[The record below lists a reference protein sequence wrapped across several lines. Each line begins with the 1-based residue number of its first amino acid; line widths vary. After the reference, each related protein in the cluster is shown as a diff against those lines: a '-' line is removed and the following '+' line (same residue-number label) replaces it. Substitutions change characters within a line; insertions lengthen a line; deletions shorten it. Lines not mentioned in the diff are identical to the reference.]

1 MLDLVNAE
9 LQMIAEEMRESQI
22 QDLYDEW
29 IECML
34 QAYYPPF
41 DEWE

>member
-1 MLDLVNAE
+1 MLDLVNTE
-9 LQMIAEEMRESQI
+9 LQMIADEIQESLN

-29 IECML
+29 IQCMI

-41 DEWE
+41 DDWE